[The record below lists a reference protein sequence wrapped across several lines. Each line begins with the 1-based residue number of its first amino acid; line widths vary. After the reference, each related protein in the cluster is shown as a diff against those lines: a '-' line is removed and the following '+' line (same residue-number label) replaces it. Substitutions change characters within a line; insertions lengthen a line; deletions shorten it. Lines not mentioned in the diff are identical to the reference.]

1 MSCICKVENIIPL
14 SIPHLF
20 SLITNFLVS
29 FKINVMGNIFNAEYF
44 RFSSSHSGNGPQ
56 GLGDIA
62 CDNSNMHLDE
72 RFLTNV
78 QIKNK
83 IKIFNAICM
92 KISCSQIC
100 MQAKN

>member
-1 MSCICKVENIIPL
+1 
-14 SIPHLF
+14 
-20 SLITNFLVS
+20 
-29 FKINVMGNIFNAEYF
+29 MGNIFNAEYF
-44 RFSSSHSGNGPQ
+44 RFSSSSDGPQ

-100 MQAKN
+100 MRAKH